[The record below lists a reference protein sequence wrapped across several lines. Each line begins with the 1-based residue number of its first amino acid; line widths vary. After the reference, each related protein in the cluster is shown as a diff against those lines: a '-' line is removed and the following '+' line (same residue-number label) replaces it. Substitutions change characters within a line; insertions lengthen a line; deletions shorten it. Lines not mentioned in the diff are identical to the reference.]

1 MLAARLWSLAWG
13 SCSIGEVLLHDL
25 KLVVMDLE
33 WLKVVRRQELRLM
46 EEREGRLLG
55 GWHAVRHFC
64 RVETLNTI

>member
-13 SCSIGEVLLHDL
+13 RCSIGEVWLHNL

-33 WLKVVRRQELRLM
+33 WLEVVRCQELRLV

-55 GWHAVRHFC
+55 GRHAVCHFC